1 MKLNEALETLKNNG
15 AEVIKESVVEDV
27 YDDIFET
34 IYDMTDE
41 ECEKLCHII
50 KRIIEQYNYDHAL
63 KFKKDLIDM
72 LKGLK

>member
-15 AEVIKESVVEDV
+15 AEVIKKSVEDV

-41 ECEKLCHII
+41 ECEKLCYII
-50 KRIIEQYNYDHAL
+50 KQIIKQYNYDHAE